1 LLVPVFAGNQAAH
14 DLPERVFGRS
24 SAQDPVGPGEL
35 ADVGGDVSRGSD
47 ARFRRALEP
56 SSIPDDPEV
65 SVIVAD
71 GRLSTSNPWPRSMR
85 SPVVSSTTSASTAGS
100 A

>member
-35 ADVGGDVSRGSD
+35 ADVGGDVFADLMLDLVG
-47 ARFRRALEP
+47 P
-56 SSIPDDPEV
+56 SSRHRFPTIRRYP
-65 SVIVAD
+65 SSSRMVA
-71 GRLSTSNPWPRSMR
+71 
-85 SPVVSSTTSASTAGS
+85 
-100 A
+100 